1 MQQRVAATY
10 GEDRVFW
17 FGCER
22 AVSGR
27 GFRCQWIRFGK
38 GQGYSGTGC
47 QHFYWAVGSHRVDG
61 LLGRFGMDATL
72 ALDTYIG
79 FGSVTLT
86 KFN

>member
-1 MQQRVAATY
+1 M
-10 GEDRVFW
+10 FW
-17 FGCER
+17 FGVCER

-61 LLGRFGMDATL
+61 FTGTFRNGC
-72 ALDTYIG
+72 YIG
-79 FGSVTLT
+79 FGYLHWFWVGHIV
-86 KFN
+86 